1 MGINLQKGQTIDL
14 SKSAGGAL
22 VAIAAAAGWD
32 PVKKKSFFGMGGGG
46 GDIDLDAS
54 CAIFAGG
61 RLIDSVW
68 FGQKRSNDGA
78 IIHSGDNLTG
88 QGDGD
93 DETINLDLS
102 RLNPSADAIV
112 FTINSFRGQTFN
124 EVDNAYTRIIN
135 LKNNEELCRYSLSE
149 SGSHT
154 GMIIGVLRKDGNDWS
169 FTAIGERTSG
179 RTIQDMVP
187 QMQNFLR

>member
-1 MGINLQKGQTIDL
+1 MAINLQKGQTIDL
-14 SKSAGGAL
+14 KKSDGGAL
-22 VAIAAAAGWD
+22 VAIAAGAGWD
-32 PVKKKSFFGMGGGG
+32 PVKKKGFLGFGGGG

-54 CAIFAGG
+54 CAIFAGN

-68 FGQKRSNDGA
+68 FGQKRSNDGS
-78 IIHSGDNLTG
+78 IVHSGDNLTG

-102 RLNPSADAIV
+102 RLDPNATAIV

-124 EVDNAYTRIIN
+124 EVENAYTRILD
-135 LKNNEELCRYSLSE
+135 LKTNQELCRYSLSE
-149 SGSHT
+149 SGNHT
-154 GMIIGVLRKDGNDWS
+154 GMIIGALKKTSNGWT

-187 QMQNFLR
+187 QMQNFL